1 MRGFKWGLSEAMRLG
16 MRARQCQVIARC
28 AITLVLGWGGFWGC
42 GSAAQ
47 AQDSGSPTAANSP
60 SDSWHDM
67 ETKYIFGFTTGSG
80 IGLEGEK
87 EFTVDTIGRF
97 GKRDGHYAATE
108 TKYEFEFTPSQF
120 IQIEFGALGST
131 HNIGG
136 VTDLGDRSQVAV
148 AGAFAEFRYLA
159 IERTSNNPLA
169 VTLAVE
175 PTMRRID
182 ETSGEKVRNFEF
194 ETTVNADLELL
205 RNRLFA
211 GFNLLYEPEV
221 TKTGFGDTQREATF
235 GGSAALSLRVASNV
249 VVGGE
254 VWYLRHYDDVGLS
267 AFTGD
272 AVMLGPTLYVQFTP
286 KMFMTA
292 AYNGQVW
299 GREIGNP
306 VSLNLAEFQRHRAKL
321 KFAYE
326 F

>member
-1 MRGFKWGLSEAMRLG
+1 MREAMRARIQPGRLHG
-16 MRARQCQVIARC
+16 IALCAAAVVACFGGVARAEDASS
-28 AITLVLGWGGFWGC
+28 WGEI
-42 GSAAQ
+42 
-47 AQDSGSPTAANSP
+47 
-60 SDSWHDM
+60 

-87 EFTVDTIGRF
+87 EFTVDSIGRF

-108 TKYEFEFTPSQF
+108 TKYEFEFTPNQF

-136 VTDLGDRSQVAV
+136 VTDLDDMRQVALG
-148 AGAFAEFRYLA
+148 GAFAELRYLA

-169 VTLAVE
+169 VTLAIE
-175 PTMRRID
+175 PTVRLID
-182 ETSGEKVRNFEF
+182 ETGGARVRNFEF
-194 ETTVNADLELL
+194 ETTVNADLELMK
-205 RNRLFA
+205 NRLFA

-221 TKTGFGDTQREATF
+221 TWNALGDTQREAKF
-235 GGSAALSLRVASNV
+235 GGSAALSLRIASNV

-254 VWYLRHYDDVGLS
+254 VWYLRHYDSAALT

-272 AVMLGPTLYVQFTP
+272 AVMLGPTLYIQFTP

-292 AYNGQVW
+292 AWNTQVW
-299 GREIGNP
+299 GREVGNP
-306 VSLNLAEFQRHRAKL
+306 VSLNLAEFQRNRAKL
-321 KFAYE
+321 KFAVE

>member
-1 MRGFKWGLSEAMRLG
+1 MWNGTGAGQRHLLGLPLAS
-16 MRARQCQVIARC
+16 C
-28 AITLVLGWGGFWGC
+28 VLL
-42 GSAAQ
+42 GSAGSGR
-47 AQDSGSPTAANSP
+47 AQDAS
-60 SDSWHDM
+60 SWKDI

-131 HNIGG
+131 HNIAG
-136 VTDLGDRSQVAV
+136 VTDLDDRRQVA
-148 AGAFAEFRYLA
+148 ATGGFAELRYLA
-159 IERTSNNPLA
+159 IERTSSNPLS

-175 PTMRRID
+175 PTVRLID
-182 ETSGEKVRNFEF
+182 ETSGTRVHNFEF
-194 ETTVNADLELL
+194 ETTVNADLELMK
-205 RNRLFA
+205 NRLFA

-221 TKTGFGDTQREATF
+221 TSTLMGEVQREAKF
-235 GGSAALSLRVASNV
+235 GGSAALSLRIASNV

-254 VWYLRHYDDVGLS
+254 VWYLRHYDAANLT

-272 AVMLGPTLYVQFTP
+272 AVMLGPSIYIQFTP

-292 AYNGQVW
+292 AWNAQVW

-306 VSLNLAEFQRHRAKL
+306 VSLNLAEFQRHRARL
-321 KFAYE
+321 KFAWE

>member
-1 MRGFKWGLSEAMRLG
+1 MAVQEQ
-16 MRARQCQVIARC
+16 MRARILSRSHSIALCVIAG
-28 AITLVLGWGGFWGC
+28 I
-42 GSAAQ
+42 S
-47 AQDSGSPTAANSP
+47 SYSSTARAEDAS
-60 SDSWHDM
+60 SWRDI

-87 EFTVDTIGRF
+87 EFTVDSIGRF

-136 VTDLGDRSQVAV
+136 VTDLDDRNQVAL
-148 AGAFAEFRYLA
+148 AGGFAEFRYLA
-159 IERTSNNPLA
+159 LERTSNNPLA

-175 PTMRRID
+175 PTVRRID
-182 ETSGEKVRNFEF
+182 ETSGERVRNFEF
-194 ETTVNADLELL
+194 ETTVNADLELM
-205 RNRLFA
+205 RNRLYA

-221 TKTGFGDTQREATF
+221 TQMLTGETQREAAF
-235 GGSAALSLRVASNV
+235 GGSAALSLRLASNV
-249 VVGGE
+249 VLGGE
-254 VWYLRHYDDVGLS
+254 VWYLRHYDAANLTS
-267 AFTGD
+267 FTGD
-272 AVMLGPTLYVQFTP
+272 AVMLGPTLYLRFTP

-292 AYNGQVW
+292 AWNAQVW

-306 VSLNLAEFQRHRAKL
+306 VSLNLAEFQRQRAKL
-321 KFAYE
+321 KFAWE

>member
-1 MRGFKWGLSEAMRLG
+1 MAL
-16 MRARQCQVIARC
+16 C
-28 AITLVLGWGGFWGC
+28 AVAGVFC
-42 GSAAQ
+42 GSSAVRAED
-47 AQDSGSPTAANSP
+47 ASA
-60 SDSWHDM
+60 WREL

-87 EFTVDTIGRF
+87 EFTVEMLGRF

-120 IQIEFGALGST
+120 VQIEFGALGST

-136 VTDLGDRSQVAV
+136 VTGLDDRNQVAL
-148 AGAFAEFRYLA
+148 GGGFAEFRYLA
-159 IERTSNNPLA
+159 IERTSNNPLS

-175 PTMRRID
+175 PTLRRID
-182 ETSGEKVRNFEF
+182 ETSGEGVRNFEF

-205 RNRLFA
+205 RNRLYA

-221 TKTGFGDTQREATF
+221 TKTATGDTEREAKF
-235 GGSAALSLRVASNV
+235 GGSAALSLRLASNV

-254 VWYLRHYDDVGLS
+254 VWYLRHYDAANLT

-272 AVMLGPTLYVQFTP
+272 TVMLGPTLYIAFTR

-292 AYNGQVW
+292 AWNAQVW
-299 GREIGNP
+299 GRETGNP

-321 KFAYE
+321 KFAWE

>member
-1 MRGFKWGLSEAMRLG
+1 
-16 MRARQCQVIARC
+16 MRARILSRVHSIALCVIAG
-28 AITLVLGWGGFWGC
+28 ISGY
-42 GSAAQ
+42 GSAAR
-47 AQDSGSPTAANSP
+47 AEDAS
-60 SDSWHDM
+60 SWRDI

-87 EFTVDTIGRF
+87 EFTVDSIGRF
-97 GKRDGHYAATE
+97 GKRDGNYAATE

-136 VTDLGDRSQVAV
+136 VTDLDDRNQVAL
-148 AGAFAEFRYLA
+148 AGGFAEFRYLA
-159 IERTSNNPLA
+159 LERTSNNPLA

-175 PTMRRID
+175 PTVRRID
-182 ETSGEKVRNFEF
+182 ETSGERVRNFEF
-194 ETTVNADLELL
+194 ETTVNADLELM
-205 RNRLFA
+205 RNRLYA

-221 TKTGFGDTQREATF
+221 TQMLTGETQREATF
-235 GGSAALSLRVASNV
+235 GGSAALSLRLASNV
-249 VVGGE
+249 VLGGE
-254 VWYLRHYDDVGLS
+254 VWYLRHYDAANLTS
-267 AFTGD
+267 FTGD
-272 AVMLGPTLYVQFTP
+272 AVMLGPTLYLRFTP

-292 AYNGQVW
+292 AWNAQVW

-321 KFAYE
+321 KLAWE

>member
-1 MRGFKWGLSEAMRLG
+1 
-16 MRARQCQVIARC
+16 MRAALQFGRCHAIVLCAVASLSFWECGAAR
-28 AITLVLGWGGFWGC
+28 AE
-42 GSAAQ
+42 
-47 AQDSGSPTAANSP
+47 DANSWK
-60 SDSWHDM
+60 DI

-87 EFTVDTIGRF
+87 EFTTDTISRF

-108 TKYEFEFTPSQF
+108 TKFEFEFTPTQF

-136 VTDLGDRSQVAV
+136 VTGLDDRSQVALG
-148 AGAFAEFRYLA
+148 GAFAEFRYLA

-175 PTMRRID
+175 PTVRRID
-182 ETSGEKVRNFEF
+182 ETSGEGVRNFEF
-194 ETTVNADLELL
+194 ETTINADLELI
-205 RNRLFA
+205 RNRLYA
-211 GFNLLYEPEV
+211 GFNLLYEPEMTRTAIDETV
-221 TKTGFGDTQREATF
+221 REAKL
-235 GGSAALSLRVASNV
+235 GGSAALSLRIMPDV
-249 VVGGE
+249 VIGGE
-254 VWYLRHYDDVGLS
+254 VWYLRHYDDLGLS

-272 AVMLGPTLYVQFTP
+272 TVMLGPTLFVRFTP

-292 AYNGQVW
+292 AWNAQVW

-306 VSLNLAEFQRHRAKL
+306 VSFNLAEFQRHRAKL
-321 KFAYE
+321 KFAWE

>member
-1 MRGFKWGLSEAMRLG
+1 
-16 MRARQCQVIARC
+16 MRAMQAR
-28 AITLVLGWGGFWGC
+28 IRPGRRHIVLGAVGCLFWAS
-42 GSAAQ
+42 SAAR
-47 AQDSGSPTAANSP
+47 AEDASFWK
-60 SDSWHDM
+60 DI

-87 EFTVDTIGRF
+87 EFTVDAIGRF

-136 VTDLGDRSQVAV
+136 VTDLDDRRQLAV
-148 AGAFAEFRYLA
+148 SGAFAEFRYLA

-175 PTMRRID
+175 PTVRRID
-182 ETSGEKVRNFEF
+182 ETSGARVRNFEF
-194 ETTVNADLELL
+194 EATINADLELL
-205 RNRLFA
+205 RNRLYA

-221 TKTGFGDTQREATF
+221 TKPAFGDSFHEATA
-235 GGSAALSLRVASNV
+235 GGSAALSFRILSNV
-249 VVGGE
+249 VLGGE
-254 VWYLRHYDDVGLS
+254 VWYLRHYDAANLTS
-267 AFTGD
+267 FTGD
-272 AVMLGPTLYVQFTP
+272 AILLGPTLYIQFTP
-286 KMFMTA
+286 KSFMSA
-292 AYNGQVW
+292 AWNAQVW

-306 VSLNLAEFQRHRAKL
+306 VSLNLSEFQRNRVKL

>member
-1 MRGFKWGLSEAMRLG
+1 MREQMRAAIRLG
-16 MRARQCQVIARC
+16 RRHALALG
-28 AITLVLGWGGFWGC
+28 AIGGLLWC
-42 GSAAQ
+42 SAA
-47 AQDSGSPTAANSP
+47 ARADDAS
-60 SDSWHDM
+60 SWHDL

-87 EFTVDTIGRF
+87 EITIDTIGRF

-131 HNIGG
+131 HHIGG
-136 VTDLGDRSQVAV
+136 VTDLDDRSQIALG
-148 AGAFAEFRYLA
+148 GAFAELRYLA
-159 IERTSNNPLA
+159 IERTSNNPLS

-175 PTMRRID
+175 PTVRRID
-182 ETSGEKVRNFEF
+182 ETSGERVRNFEF

-205 RNRLFA
+205 KNRLFA
-211 GFNLLYEPEV
+211 GVNLLYEPEV
-221 TKTGFGDTQREATF
+221 TRTVTGETQREATF

-249 VVGGE
+249 VLGGE
-254 VWYLRHYDDVGLS
+254 VWYLRHYDAANLT

-272 AVMLGPTLYVQFTP
+272 AVMLGPSLYIRFTP

-292 AYNGQVW
+292 AWNTQVW
-299 GREIGNP
+299 GREVGNP
-306 VSLNLAEFQRHRAKL
+306 VSLNLSEFQRNRAKL
-321 KFAYE
+321 KFAWE

>member
-1 MRGFKWGLSEAMRLG
+1 MREKTRVAIRSERRRAIALFAVAGLWFAGSGAA
-16 MRARQCQVIARC
+16 RAEDA
-28 AITLVLGWGGFWGC
+28 
-42 GSAAQ
+42 S
-47 AQDSGSPTAANSP
+47 
-60 SDSWHDM
+60 SWRDI

-87 EFTVDTIGRF
+87 EFTVDSIGRF

-108 TKYEFEFTPSQF
+108 TKYEFEFTPTQF

-136 VTDLGDRSQVAV
+136 VTDLDDMRQVALG
-148 AGAFAEFRYLA
+148 GAFAELRYLA

-169 VTLAVE
+169 VTLAIE
-175 PTMRRID
+175 PTVRRID
-182 ETSGEKVRNFEF
+182 ETSGARVRNFEF
-194 ETTVNADLELL
+194 ETTVNADLELMK
-205 RNRLFA
+205 NRLFA

-221 TKTGFGDTQREATF
+221 TQTAAGDTMREAKF
-235 GGSAALSLRVASNV
+235 GGSAAMSLRIASNV
-249 VVGGE
+249 VLGGE
-254 VWYLRHYDDVGLS
+254 IWYLRHYDAANLT

-272 AVMLGPTLYVQFTP
+272 AVMLGPTLYIQFTP

-292 AYNGQVW
+292 AWNAQVW

>member
-1 MRGFKWGLSEAMRLG
+1 VL
-16 MRARQCQVIARC
+16 C
-28 AITLVLGWGGFWGC
+28 AIACLFLG
-42 GSAAQ
+42 
-47 AQDSGSPTAANSP
+47 SGAVRADDAS
-60 SDSWHDM
+60 SWRDI

-87 EFTVDTIGRF
+87 EFTVDSIGRF
-97 GKRDGHYAATE
+97 GKRDGRYAATE
-108 TKYEFEFTPSQF
+108 TKYEFEFTPTQF

-131 HNIGG
+131 HHIGG
-136 VTDLGDRSQVAV
+136 VADLDDRRQVAV
-148 AGAFAEFRYLA
+148 SGAFAEFRYLA

-175 PTMRRID
+175 PTVRLID
-182 ETSGEKVRNFEF
+182 ETSGARVRNYEF
-194 ETTVNADLELL
+194 ETIVNADLELL
-205 RNRLFA
+205 KNRLFA

-221 TKTGFGDTQREATF
+221 TWTAMGDTLREAKF
-235 GGSAALSLRVASNV
+235 GGSAALSLRIASNV

-254 VWYLRHYDDVGLS
+254 VWYLRHYDDAGLS

-272 AVMLGPTLYVQFTP
+272 AVMLGPTLYIQFTP

-292 AYNGQVW
+292 AWNAQVW

-306 VSLNLAEFQRHRAKL
+306 VSLNLAEFQRHRARL
-321 KFAYE
+321 KFAVE

>member
-1 MRGFKWGLSEAMRLG
+1 MGTLPGRF
-16 MRARQCQVIARC
+16 C
-28 AITLVLGWGGFWGC
+28 AISLCAVTFALGRAGVGRAEDA
-42 GSAAQ
+42 S
-47 AQDSGSPTAANSP
+47 
-60 SDSWHDM
+60 SWRDI

-87 EFTVDTIGRF
+87 EFTTDTIGRF

-131 HNIGG
+131 HNIGS
-136 VTDLGDRSQVAV
+136 VTDFDDRNQVAV
-148 AGAFAEFRYLA
+148 SGAFAEFRYLA
-159 IERTSNNPLA
+159 IEHTSNNPLA

-175 PTMRRID
+175 PTVRRID
-182 ETSGEKVRNFEF
+182 ETSGERVRNFEF
-194 ETTVNADLELL
+194 ETTINTDLELL
-205 RNRLFA
+205 KNRLFA

-221 TKTGFGDTQREATF
+221 TRTAMGETLREAKL
-235 GGSAALSLRVASNV
+235 GGSAALSLRIASNI

-254 VWYLRHYDDVGLS
+254 VWYLRHYDSVGLS

-272 AVMLGPTLYVQFTP
+272 AVMLGPTLYIAFTP

-292 AYNGQVW
+292 AWNTQVW
-299 GREIGNP
+299 GREVGNL
-306 VSLNLAEFQRHRAKL
+306 VSLNLAEFQRNRARL
-321 KFAYE
+321 KFAWE

>member
-1 MRGFKWGLSEAMRLG
+1 MQTLTNPGRCHG
-16 MRARQCQVIARC
+16 IALC
-28 AITLVLGWGGFWGC
+28 AAALIGCFGGVAHAEDA
-42 GSAAQ
+42 S
-47 AQDSGSPTAANSP
+47 
-60 SDSWHDM
+60 SWREI

-136 VTDLGDRSQVAV
+136 VTDLDDRNQVAL

-175 PTMRRID
+175 PTIRRID
-182 ETSGEKVRNFEF
+182 ETGGERVRNFEF
-194 ETTVNADLELL
+194 ETTVNADIELM
-205 RNRLFA
+205 RNRLYA

-221 TKTGFGDTQREATF
+221 TRTALGDTFREAKF
-235 GGSAALSLRVASNV
+235 GGSAALSFRLASNV
-249 VVGGE
+249 VLGGE
-254 VWYLRHYDDVGLS
+254 VWYLRHYDAANLT

-272 AVMLGPTLYVQFTP
+272 AVMLGPTLYVQFSR
-286 KMFMTA
+286 KMFMSA
-292 AYNGQVW
+292 AWNTQVW
-299 GREIGNP
+299 GREVGNP
-306 VSLNLAEFQRHRAKL
+306 VSFNLSEFQRHRAKL
-321 KFAYE
+321 KFAWE